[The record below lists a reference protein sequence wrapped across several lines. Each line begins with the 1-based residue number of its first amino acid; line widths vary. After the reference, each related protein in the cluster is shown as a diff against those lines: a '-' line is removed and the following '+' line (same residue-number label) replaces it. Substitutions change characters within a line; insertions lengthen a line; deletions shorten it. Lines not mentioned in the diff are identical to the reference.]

1 MIAQQSSLPICGAAV
16 SELQLEALYGLLSCS
31 KPYPCVSDEHYYP
44 TVLAAAGLS
53 NETTCAGNAM
63 HVDWARAPGNG
74 SPFTYWMKVDKARGY
89 CAVAARQT
97 CGNKLGSHPRRGMPC
112 AS

>member
-1 MIAQQSSLPICGAAV
+1 VSCWLP
-16 SELQLEALYGLLSCS
+16 CS

-74 SPFTYWMKVDKARGY
+74 SPFTYWMKVGTRSIFSGKPGGGKDDS
-89 CAVAARQT
+89 C
-97 CGNKLGSHPRRGMPC
+97 
-112 AS
+112 